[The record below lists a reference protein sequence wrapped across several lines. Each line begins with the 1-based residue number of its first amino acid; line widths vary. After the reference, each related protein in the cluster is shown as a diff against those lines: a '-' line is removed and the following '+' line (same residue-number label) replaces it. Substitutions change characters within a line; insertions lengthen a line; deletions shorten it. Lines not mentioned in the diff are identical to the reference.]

1 MNKLIIVWTKL
12 AEQELD
18 DIINY
23 WDNKNLSSSYT
34 TNLLKQLKKT
44 LSILSSHPNI
54 GKKSLQRKNVRI
66 MVFMENFLIIYR
78 TEKKYLYILDFWDTR
93 KNPENNKYV

>member
-1 MNKLIIVWTKL
+1 MNKLLIVWTKL

-23 WDNKNLSSSYT
+23 WDNRNKSTIYT
-34 TNLLKQLKKT
+34 TDLLKRLKKT
-44 LSILSSHPNI
+44 VTILSSHPSI

-78 TEKKYLYILDFWDTR
+78 TENTYLYILDFWDTR
-93 KNPENNKYV
+93 KNPESNKYL

>member
-1 MNKLIIVWTKL
+1 MNKLIIVWTKM

-23 WDNKNLSSSYT
+23 WDNRNKSTIYT

-44 LSILSSHPNI
+44 LSILSSYPNI
-54 GKKSLQRKNVRI
+54 GKKSHQRKNVRI
-66 MVFMENFLIIYR
+66 KILMENFLIIYR
-78 TEKKYLYILDFWDTR
+78 TENSYLYILDFWDTR
-93 KNPENNKYV
+93 KNPENNKYL

>member
-1 MNKLIIVWTKL
+1 MNELIIVWTKL

-18 DIINY
+18 DIVNY
-23 WDNKNLSSSYT
+23 WDNRIKSSNYT

-54 GKKSLQRKNVRI
+54 GKESLQRKNVRI
-66 MVFMENFLIIYR
+66 KVFMENFLIIYR
-78 TEKKYLYILDFWDTR
+78 TENTYLYILDFWDTR
-93 KNPENNKYV
+93 KNPENNKYL

>member
-1 MNKLIIVWTKL
+1 MNKLLIVWTKL

-23 WDNKNLSSSYT
+23 WDNRNKSTIYT
-34 TNLLKQLKKT
+34 TNLLKRLKKT
-44 LSILSSHPNI
+44 VTILSSHPSI

-78 TEKKYLYILDFWDTR
+78 TENTYLYILDFWDTR
-93 KNPENNKYV
+93 KNPESNKYL

>member
-23 WDNKNLSSSYT
+23 WDNRNKSSIYT

-66 MVFMENFLIIYR
+66 KVFMENFLIIYR
-78 TEKKYLYILDFWDTR
+78 TENTYLYILDFWDTR
-93 KNPENNKYV
+93 KNPENNKYL